1 MRSELLNDLR
11 FSQASKGSGFLFAAK
26 RKRRVKKEAKKTK
39 PGRETKKTTETQ
51 ALIPKFRGVSLRLIA
66 VFAIAQAI
74 ALFAGAQ
81 FLSQQVSVVKDSASL
96 GNAAFLFA
104 YVIGATLLMLVL
116 VKYYKGNKLFMLVEY
131 LLIFS
136 TVELFAAMF
145 VDELASLII
154 AAAVV
159 LVRHFEPRVRNG
171 TLLLA
176 VAVVGGLLGASLD
189 LLPAAVFAG
198 ALAFYD
204 VIAVFYSKHMVT
216 LAKALDSRGAAFAV
230 HLKEGKESIQLGTGD
245 IVIPAMLSVS
255 ALRIAPAAAVFG
267 LVGSLVGLVVII
279 VLLEK
284 FKGYWPA
291 LPPIVFGTLAAIGV
305 FIVLA

>member
-1 MRSELLNDLR
+1 
-11 FSQASKGSGFLFAAK
+11 
-26 RKRRVKKEAKKTK
+26 
-39 PGRETKKTTETQ
+39 
-51 ALIPKFRGVSLRLIA
+51 
-66 VFAIAQAI
+66 
-74 ALFAGAQ
+74 
-81 FLSQQVSVVKDSASL
+81 VVKDSASL

-116 VKYYKGNKLFMLVEY
+116 VKYYKGNKLFIFVEY
-131 LLIFS
+131 LLVFS
-136 TVELFAAMF
+136 TIELIAAMF
-145 VDELASLII
+145 VNELAALAI
-154 AAAVV
+154 AAGAI
-159 LVRHFEPRVRNG
+159 LLRHFAPQTKNA

-198 ALAFYD
+198 ALALYD

-245 IVIPAMLSVS
+245 VVIPAMLSVS
-255 ALRIAPAAAVFG
+255 ALRVTPAAAACG
-267 LVGSLVGLVVII
+267 LLGSIAGLVVII
-279 VLLEK
+279 LLLEK

-291 LPPIVFGTLAAIGV
+291 LPPIVVGTLTAIGAYAA
-305 FIVLA
+305 LM